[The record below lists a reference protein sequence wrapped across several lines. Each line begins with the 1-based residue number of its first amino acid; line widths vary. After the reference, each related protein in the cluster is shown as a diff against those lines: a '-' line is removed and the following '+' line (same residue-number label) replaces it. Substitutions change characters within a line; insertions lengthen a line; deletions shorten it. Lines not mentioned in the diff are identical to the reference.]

1 MFLPRAAEAASTE
14 DGMAT
19 PITKEGYEK
28 KKAELD
34 QFERVD
40 KPRISQAIAEAR
52 AEGDLR
58 ENAEYH
64 AQRESLGLLE
74 ERIRRLRGELADCII
89 VDKDSLPKDRVVFGR
104 QVKLLDVGE
113 DFEET
118 FELVGPGEEDYTG
131 DVIKIL
137 STSPLATQLINKKV
151 GDEVFVDTPSGKV
164 HYRILAIE

>member
-1 MFLPRAAEAASTE
+1 MP
-14 DGMAT
+14 T

-34 QFERVD
+34 ELERVE
-40 KPRISQAIAEAR
+40 KPRITQAIAEAR

-74 ERIRRLRGELADCII
+74 DRIRRLRGELADCII

-104 QVKLLDVGE
+104 RVKLLDLNE

-131 DVIKIL
+131 EIIKIL
-137 STSPLATQLINKKV
+137 STSPLATQLINKKI
-151 GDEVFVDTPSGKV
+151 GDEVSVETPSGKV
-164 HYRILAIE
+164 DYRILDIE

>member
-1 MFLPRAAEAASTE
+1 
-14 DGMAT
+14 MAT
-19 PITKEGYEK
+19 PITKDGYEK

-34 QFERVD
+34 QLERVE
-40 KPRISQAIAEAR
+40 KPRITTAIAEAR

-74 ERIRRLRGELADCII
+74 DRIRRLRGELADCVI

-104 QVKLLDVGE
+104 RVKLLDLNE

-118 FELVGPGEEDYTG
+118 FELVGPGEEDYTAEI
-131 DVIKIL
+131 IKIL
-137 STSPLATQLINKKV
+137 STSPLATQLINKKI
-151 GDEVFVDTPSGKV
+151 GDEVTVDTPAGKV
-164 HYRILAIE
+164 KYRILDIE

>member
-1 MFLPRAAEAASTE
+1 MP
-14 DGMAT
+14 T

-34 QFERVD
+34 DLERVE
-40 KPRISQAIAEAR
+40 KPRITQAIAEAR

-74 ERIRRLRGELADCII
+74 DRIRRLRGELADCII

-104 QVKLLDVGE
+104 RVKLLDLNE

-131 DVIKIL
+131 EIIKIL
-137 STSPLATQLINKKV
+137 STSPLATQLINKKI
-151 GDEVFVDTPSGKV
+151 GEEVSVETPSGKV
-164 HYRILAIE
+164 DYRILDIE

>member
-1 MFLPRAAEAASTE
+1 
-14 DGMAT
+14 MAT
-19 PITKEGYEK
+19 PITRDGYEK

-34 QFERVD
+34 QLERVE
-40 KPRISQAIAEAR
+40 KPRITTAIAEAR

-74 ERIRRLRGELADCII
+74 DRIRRLRGELADCVI

-104 QVKLLDVGE
+104 RVKLLDLNE

-118 FELVGPGEEDYTG
+118 FELVGPGEEDYTAEI
-131 DVIKIL
+131 IKIL
-137 STSPLATQLINKKV
+137 STSPLATQLINKKI
-151 GDEVFVDTPSGKV
+151 GDEVTVDTPAGKV
-164 HYRILAIE
+164 KYRILDIE

>member
-1 MFLPRAAEAASTE
+1 MP
-14 DGMAT
+14 T
-19 PITKEGYEK
+19 PITKDGYEK

-34 QFERVD
+34 ELERVE
-40 KPRISQAIAEAR
+40 KPRITQAIAEAR

-74 ERIRRLRGELADCII
+74 DRIRRLRGELADCII

-104 QVKLLDVGE
+104 RVKLLDLNE

-131 DVIKIL
+131 EIIKIL
-137 STSPLATQLINKKV
+137 STSPLATQLINKKI
-151 GDEVFVDTPSGKV
+151 GDEVSVETPSGKV
-164 HYRILAIE
+164 DYRVLEIE

>member
-1 MFLPRAAEAASTE
+1 
-14 DGMAT
+14 MAT
-19 PITKEGYEK
+19 PITKDGYEK

-34 QFERVD
+34 LLERVE
-40 KPRISQAIAEAR
+40 KPRITQAIAEAR

-74 ERIRRLRGELADCII
+74 DRIRRLRGELADCMI
-89 VDKDSLPKDRVVFGR
+89 VDKDSMPKDRVVFGR
-104 QVKLLDVGE
+104 RVKLLDLNE

-131 DVIKIL
+131 EIIKIL
-137 STSPLATQLINKKV
+137 STSPLATQLINKKIGEQV
-151 GDEVFVDTPSGKV
+151 SVETPSGKV
-164 HYRILAIE
+164 DYRILEID

>member
-1 MFLPRAAEAASTE
+1 
-14 DGMAT
+14 MAT

-34 QFERVD
+34 ALERVE
-40 KPRISQAIAEAR
+40 KPRITQAIAEAR

-74 ERIRRLRGELADCII
+74 DRIRRLRGELADCII

-104 QVKLLDVGE
+104 RVTLLDLNE

-131 DVIKIL
+131 EIIKIL
-137 STSPLATQLINKKV
+137 STSPLATQLINKKI
-151 GDEVFVDTPSGKV
+151 GDEVDVDTPSGKV
-164 HYRILAIE
+164 NYRILNID

>member
-1 MFLPRAAEAASTE
+1 
-14 DGMAT
+14 MAT
-19 PITKEGYEK
+19 PITRDGYEK

-34 QFERVD
+34 QLERVE
-40 KPRISQAIAEAR
+40 KPRITTAIAEAR

-74 ERIRRLRGELADCII
+74 ERIRRLRGELADCMI

-104 QVKLLDVGE
+104 KVKLLDLNE

-131 DVIKIL
+131 EIIRIL
-137 STSPLATQLINKKV
+137 STSPLATQLINKKIN
-151 GDEVFVDTPSGKV
+151 DEVFVDTPNGKV
-164 HYRILAIE
+164 HYRILTIE

>member
-1 MFLPRAAEAASTE
+1 
-14 DGMAT
+14 MAT
-19 PITKEGYEK
+19 PITKDGYEK

-34 QFERVD
+34 QLERVE
-40 KPRISQAIAEAR
+40 KPRITQAIAEAR

-74 ERIRRLRGELADCII
+74 DRIRRLRGELADCMI

-104 QVKLLDVGE
+104 RVKLLDLNE

-131 DVIKIL
+131 EIIKIL
-137 STSPLATQLINKKV
+137 STSPLATQLINKKIGEQV
-151 GDEVFVDTPSGKV
+151 SVETPSGKV
-164 HYRILAIE
+164 DYRILEIE

>member
-1 MFLPRAAEAASTE
+1 
-14 DGMAT
+14 MAT
-19 PITKEGYEK
+19 PTTKEGYEK

-34 QFERVD
+34 ALERVE
-40 KPRISQAIAEAR
+40 KPRITQAIAEAR

-74 ERIRRLRGELADCII
+74 DRIRRLRGELADCII

-104 QVKLLDVGE
+104 RVTLLDLNE

-131 DVIKIL
+131 EIIKIL
-137 STSPLATQLINKKV
+137 STSPLATQLINKKI
-151 GDEVFVDTPSGKV
+151 GDEVDVDTPSGKV
-164 HYRILAIE
+164 NYRILNID